1 MVSPKGTGWACEVC
15 HIWKHHRHKPLA
27 WNESPTYT
35 SLKIGSPKPANRN
48 RDLFQFMAVCAMARV
63 KATHCNLKDSWP
75 AAARHCYA
83 GLGTRNTLRITK
95 AENWPPDQAITD
107 AVLPKVNT
115 EKAATE
121 CEQLVAATCALP
133 KTQQLRN
140 GRLDSGSSA
149 CKRNSWLSNPV
160 GCWTWT
166 AHHGHTHTHTYRK
179 ITCLVLHHTW
189 PPKQSSTTVSRCLNR
204 IRTTCCAHLCH
215 PTGSAAHL
223 SFTCKSES
231 STRSHLLKTT
241 SKTLG
246 PCCESLPHP
255 SDSDDSMNIPT
266 NQVAVI

>member
-1 MVSPKGTGWACEVC
+1 
-15 HIWKHHRHKPLA
+15 
-27 WNESPTYT
+27 
-35 SLKIGSPKPANRN
+35 
-48 RDLFQFMAVCAMARV
+48 MARV

-121 CEQLVAATCALP
+121 CEQLAAATCALP

-166 AHHGHTHTHTYRK
+166 AHHGHTHTHIQQTPSHMATKTIFHHGEQVPQQDTNYLLRPSMPSHWLRR
-179 ITCLVLHHTW
+179 TSVLHL
-189 PPKQSSTTVSRCLNR
+189 Q
-204 IRTTCCAHLCH
+204 
-215 PTGSAAHL
+215 
-223 SFTCKSES
+223 E
-231 STRSHLLKTT
+231 
-241 SKTLG
+241 
-246 PCCESLPHP
+246 
-255 SDSDDSMNIPT
+255 
-266 NQVAVI
+266 